1 MTRIY
6 PKDEK
11 REKKEEKK
19 REEKQ
24 IDTVNIVTVILC
36 YFPSVS
42 IRDRERLL
50 SVQTFVH
57 WTLLSLHSANEGRT
71 QFCHSEGRGEGGGR
85 FLFREVILIKKNQE
99 KM

>member
-24 IDTVNIVTVILC
+24 IDIANIVTVILS

-42 IRDRERLL
+42 VRDRERLL
-50 SVQTFVH
+50 SARTFVH
-57 WTLLSLHSANEGRT
+57 WTLLSLYYANEGRT
-71 QFCHSEGRGEGGGR
+71 QICHSEGRGEEGGR
-85 FLFREVILIKKNQE
+85 FLFREFILIKKNQE

>member
-1 MTRIY
+1 MNNVF
-6 PKDEK
+6 KKKEK
-11 REKKEEKK
+11 RKKKKEEE
-19 REEKQ
+19 EEKQ